1 MITNNSLDPILA
13 RKNTSDD
20 ISQIGPKISPTSN
33 GRANEAPQKS
43 SDEEIIL
50 QNLSKKINLPYV
62 DITQYVLDENVSR
75 RLPEKYARRFSSI
88 LLAEK
93 NEHYLIGMV
102 DPLDIF
108 ATDELHAILKKPLQ
122 LALVSETELLYKLDQ
137 LYRRTHEITDFAD
150 KLASELQHDTPE
162 NKEEEKAIKQVEPA
176 VTKLLNSVFEDAVQV
191 NASDIHIEPGEN
203 ILRIRLRV
211 DGLLQEQIISTA
223 DKRHI
228 ALAVA
233 QRLKLMGGL
242 SISEKRLPQD
252 GRFEVVVR
260 DIKFEVRM
268 STMPTQFGESVVMRL
283 LNKSTKI
290 LNLETVGMN
299 PETLKRF
306 RQIIKIPYGMILV
319 TGPTGS
325 GKTTTLYGAL
335 TEISDVTKNI
345 VTIEDPIEYVIERAN
360 QVQVNTQIG
369 LTFARVLRSVLRQD
383 PNVILVGEIR
393 DQETAS
399 IALRS
404 ALTGHLVFATLHTN
418 DAASTAIRLID
429 IGVENYLVA
438 ATIRAIIAQRLARRI
453 CDSCTAPHQPTEQ
466 EINFFTPLFGDSF
479 KKSTFSYGPGCAHCN
494 FIGYKGRVGVFELL
508 ELDGPMREALCH
520 KNTQD
525 FTQTV
530 AKNRTTPTLLA
541 SAFEMAK
548 QKITT
553 LGEVMRI
560 AGEQI

>member
-203 ILRIRLRV
+203 ILR
-211 DGLLQEQIISTA
+211 
-223 DKRHI
+223 HC
-228 ALAVA
+228 
-233 QRLKLMGGL
+233 
-242 SISEKRLPQD
+242 
-252 GRFEVVVR
+252 F
-260 DIKFEVRM
+260 
-268 STMPTQFGESVVMRL
+268 
-283 LNKSTKI
+283 
-290 LNLETVGMN
+290 
-299 PETLKRF
+299 
-306 RQIIKIPYGMILV
+306 
-319 TGPTGS
+319 
-325 GKTTTLYGAL
+325 
-335 TEISDVTKNI
+335 
-345 VTIEDPIEYVIERAN
+345 TI
-360 QVQVNTQIG
+360 
-369 LTFARVLRSVLRQD
+369 
-383 PNVILVGEIR
+383 
-393 DQETAS
+393 
-399 IALRS
+399 
-404 ALTGHLVFATLHTN
+404 
-418 DAASTAIRLID
+418 
-429 IGVENYLVA
+429 
-438 ATIRAIIAQRLARRI
+438 
-453 CDSCTAPHQPTEQ
+453 
-466 EINFFTPLFGDSF
+466 
-479 KKSTFSYGPGCAHCN
+479 
-494 FIGYKGRVGVFELL
+494 
-508 ELDGPMREALCH
+508 
-520 KNTQD
+520 
-525 FTQTV
+525 
-530 AKNRTTPTLLA
+530 
-541 SAFEMAK
+541 
-548 QKITT
+548 
-553 LGEVMRI
+553 
-560 AGEQI
+560 